1 VRARASE
8 WGLHTRTRGARDAK
22 APGAIQEWEDREPPQ
37 GDKTVKLKDLL
48 YERPYGQD
56 SAMCVNRVTKM
67 IRDADAER
75 AAHALAA
82 DLIEEAVARPDIEA
96 RVLAVLAVRDGDV
109 LSWGRTDSAHRAVSL
124 LRLLARDLRRD
135 ARRSVR

>member
-1 VRARASE
+1 M
-8 WGLHTRTRGARDAK
+8 
-22 APGAIQEWEDREPPQ
+22 
-37 GDKTVKLKDLL
+37 KLKDLL

-56 SAMCVNRVTKM
+56 SAMRVNRVTKM

-124 LRLLARDLRRD
+124 LHLLARDLRRD

>member
-1 VRARASE
+1 M
-8 WGLHTRTRGARDAK
+8 
-22 APGAIQEWEDREPPQ
+22 
-37 GDKTVKLKDLL
+37 KLKDLL

-56 SAMCVNRVTKM
+56 SAMRVNRVTKM
-67 IRDADAER
+67 IRDADAEW

-82 DLIEEAVARPDIEA
+82 DLSEEAVARPDIEA
-96 RVLAVLAVRDGDV
+96 RVLAVRAVRDGDV